1 MIEIIKKVVQQ
12 GIEGSSLT
20 SLMEGEVVSSS
31 PLKVKIK
38 KNSKLIIPS
47 ELLVVPE
54 NLKDRTIKVSLSS
67 LYVSTSSE
75 NFNNFNANNASMT
88 INNSLKTGD
97 KVMLIS
103 FEGGQKYYILDRI
116 WGDKWCRLYYQV

>member
-67 LYVSTSSE
+67 PYVSTSSE

>member
-67 LYVSTSSE
+67 PYVSTSSE

-116 WGDKWCRLYYQV
+116 

>member
-38 KNSKLIIPS
+38 KNL
-47 ELLVVPE
+47 
-54 NLKDRTIKVSLSS
+54 
-67 LYVSTSSE
+67 
-75 NFNNFNANNASMT
+75 
-88 INNSLKTGD
+88 
-97 KVMLIS
+97 
-103 FEGGQKYYILDRI
+103 
-116 WGDKWCRLYYQV
+116 